1 MHVFDNYIPELT
13 NCCRMFPF
21 YTLSK
26 HQKTLKMKDCVV
38 MELNT
43 SYFNFFLLY
52 LKYHELYFI
61 SVTQLI
67 GTWQMSNSA
76 SFLNC
81 ISFAI
86 SFYLQRFTNNRSML
100 IYFLVSVMILVF
112 IYGILTLDRL
122 ITVYIFISVILVWI
136 IK

>member
-1 MHVFDNYIPELT
+1 MHVLDNYIPELT

-26 HQKTLKMKDCVV
+26 HQKTLKMKDCLV

-52 LKYHELYFI
+52 FI

-67 GTWQMSNSA
+67 ETWQMSNSA
-76 SFLNC
+76 SFINC

-86 SFYLQRFTNNRSML
+86 SFFLQRFTNNRSML
-100 IYFLVSVMILVF
+100 IYFLVSMMILVF

-122 ITVYIFISVILVWI
+122 ITIYIFISVILVWI

>member
-1 MHVFDNYIPELT
+1 MHVLDNYIPELT

-52 LKYHELYFI
+52 FI

-67 GTWQMSNSA
+67 ETWQMSNSA
-76 SFLNC
+76 SFINC

-86 SFYLQRFTNNRSML
+86 SFFLQRFTNNRSML
-100 IYFLVSVMILVF
+100 IYFLVSMMILVF

-122 ITVYIFISVILVWI
+122 ITIYIFISVILVWI